1 MDQTLPRSKRY
12 FKIFKKSVKS
22 WGKKDRNIS
31 SFSHDEW
38 LGKKADGFWGA

>member
-1 MDQTLPRSKRY
+1 MFQRSRGY
-12 FKIFKKSVKS
+12 CKIFKKKSVKS
-22 WGKKDRNIS
+22 WGKKDRNKS